1 MTKKELLNAFKNNA
15 FGCMQQGEEKND
27 EDLEILAHANL
38 IALAAIQNG
47 HQQFLMMA
55 FAAFVESV
63 KEFEEE
69 KQNDAFAELIKGA
82 GISLS

>member
-1 MTKKELLNAFKNNA
+1 MTKKELLDAFKHNA

-27 EDLEILAHANL
+27 EDLQILAHANL

-69 KQNDAFAELIKGA
+69 KQNDAFAELIKGT

>member
-1 MTKKELLNAFKNNA
+1 
-15 FGCMQQGEEKND
+15 
-27 EDLEILAHANL
+27 
-38 IALAAIQNG
+38 
-47 HQQFLMMA
+47 MMA

-69 KQNDAFAELIKGA
+69 KQNDAFAELIKGT